1 MPVDKKSQYI
11 SERRVARKLAVIAIY
26 QWQMTKNS
34 YSDIYL
40 GLQEDK
46 DLSNDMRKADMAYFQ
61 SLAKNVIE
69 NIEDIDTELNPFLDR
84 EASHLDQIERAVLR
98 MSTCELKNHPEV
110 PYKVAVNE
118 AVNICKKFG
127 ADQAHKFVNGVL
139 DQVGAKL
146 RPDESGTKEPR
157 QKKSSEVKVSSVK
170 ISSTKDIAAKETAT
184 KASMAKA
191 RSSKENPLKVK
202 PLKAKAADS
211 NPAKK

>member
-26 QWQMTKNS
+26 QWQMTRNE
-34 YSDIYL
+34 YADIYL

-46 DLSNDMRKADMAYFQ
+46 DLSSDMTKADMAYFQ
-61 SLAKNVIE
+61 SLSKTV
-69 NIEDIDTELNPFLDR
+69 IEDIDVIDAELNPFLDR
-84 EASHLDQIERAVLR
+84 DAEHLDQIERAVLR
-98 MSTCELKNHPEV
+98 MATCELKNHPEV

-146 RPDESGTKEPR
+146 RPEESGKKEAPTKV
-157 QKKSSEVKVSSVK
+157 KKSSDTSSSKTKSVK
-170 ISSTKDIAAKETAT
+170 ISSIKDSSNKAISAK
-184 KASMAKA
+184 
-191 RSSKENPLKVK
+191 SKPVK
-202 PLKAKAADS
+202 K
-211 NPAKK
+211 